1 MDQLSPLAQTALAA
15 IRWYQTRISAKR
27 PPRCKYYPSCSRYAQ
42 IAVER
47 FGFWR
52 GGLLG
57 ALRLLRC
64 RPWSDGG
71 IDDVP
76 QRYSL
81 FYRFSWSKAHEEP
94 TTEPIIALA
103 DQRRAHDTAAHR
115 KGNIA

>member
-1 MDQLSPLAQTALAA
+1 MTSESGLARIA
-15 IRWYQTRISAKR
+15 IRSVQWYQQHISARR
-27 PPRCKYYPSCSRYAQ
+27 PPCCKYYPSCSAYTL
-42 IAVER
+42 IAIRR

-57 ALRLLRC
+57 FLRLLRC

-76 QRYSL
+76 HQYSL

-94 TTEPIIALA
+94 TTEPIIALEM
-103 DQRRAHDTAAHR
+103 QQKAAAQQEET
-115 KGNIA
+115 IL